1 MIYTT
6 LQNHLTT
13 LLILAS
19 YVMTA
24 ANAHTAL
31 LFGANGAV
39 GLEVLRSIVDN
50 NSLWEELILVG
61 RRFPSKVTDLLPD
74 LSSAGEEQQQQLLP
88 KVTQIQLSDLSNV
101 DENEELLQMKADAC
115 FIAVGSGSPQDMNL
129 RDWHS
134 VEVDLIASITKLCD
148 KIQVKTVALLSAVD
162 TEDEPIPFTQDKLNT
177 ADANPLGW
185 MKMVSKYTRMMG
197 LKELAVI
204 NESKNVPF
212 VRIFRP
218 SNIITKEIRYGWLD
232 WTLFKFHKVFDPII
246 PIKYHSV
253 KVGLL
258 GEAMVNDAAQ
268 MLSSKR
274 EGDVVSSRVTKHT
287 YGDFLNIMAKKSE
300 ECGGGGGGD
309 TQNEKKGEL

>member
-6 LQNHLTT
+6 LQTHLTT

-39 GLEVLRSIVDN
+39 GLEVLRAIVDN
-50 NSLWEELILVG
+50 NPLWDEVILVG

-74 LSSAGEEQQQQLLP
+74 TSSGEEQQHP

-101 DENEELLQMKADAC
+101 DENKELLQMKADAC
-115 FIAVGSGSPQDMNL
+115 FIAVGSGSPQELNL

-134 VEVDLIASITKLCD
+134 VEVDLIASITRLCD

-162 TEDEPIPFTQDKLNT
+162 TEDEPIPFTEDELNT

-204 NESKNVPF
+204 NESKNIPF

-246 PIKYHSV
+246 PTKYHSV

-268 MLSSKR
+268 MLSSKH
-274 EGDVVSSRVTKHT
+274 EGDGVSSRVTKHT

-300 ECGGGGGGD
+300 EGGGGD
-309 TQNEKKGEL
+309 TQNEKNGEL